1 MARGNIRIKTPI
13 DEAFSSEFIV
23 DSGTTAQ
30 ALAGEPT
37 KADDSAAAGTW
48 TGEAGIM
55 VDGDGSTSQR
65 FTGIA
70 KADST
75 ETTAAAGVV
84 VTYLPLPGII
94 YKAKVLT
101 STTADTAAEVNA
113 LMGKRV
119 VFDLTGTTWS
129 IDAAAT
135 DAVANCVTIVGGD
148 HNVQEVHFVY
158 ATKGTFLGFCI
169 SA

>member
-13 DEAFSSEFIV
+13 DEAFSTEFIV
-23 DSGTTAQ
+23 DSGTTSQ

-37 KADDSAAAGTW
+37 KADDAAAASPW

-55 VDGDGSTSQR
+55 ADGDGTTSQR

-70 KADST
+70 KSDST
-75 ETTAAAGVV
+75 ETSSAAGVV

-94 YKAKVLT
+94 YKAKALT

-129 IDAAAT
+129 IDAAAA
-135 DAVANCVTIVGGD
+135 DAVVNCVTIVGGD
-148 HNVQEVHFVY
+148 HNVQELSFVY
-158 ATKGTFLGFCI
+158 ATKGTFLGFAI